1 MTHYELF
8 ARLVRGFF
16 VARTHPRSDE
26 HARRGYR
33 IVTRESEVDVDAVHA
48 YLTRSY
54 WARGITRELVAR
66 SVRASF
72 CFSLYQ
78 GDRQVGFA
86 RLVTDRATFAYLCD
100 VYVLEE
106 LRGQGLGKW
115 LIETVVAHP
124 ELQGLRRFVL
134 ATRDAHGLYARHGF
148 TPLANPDQLME
159 IHIPNI
165 YAAPTTE
172 RAQ

>member
-8 ARLVRGFF
+8 AQLMRGFF
-16 VARTHPRSDE
+16 VARTHPRSSE
-26 HARRGYR
+26 PARGGYR
-33 IVTRESEVDVDAVHA
+33 IVTRESAVDVDAVHA

-66 SVRASF
+66 AVRSSF
-72 CFSLYQ
+72 CFSLYR

-86 RLVTDRATFAYLCD
+86 RVVTDRATFAYLCD

-124 ELQGLRRFVL
+124 DLQGLRRFVL
-134 ATRDAHGLYARHGF
+134 ATRDAHGLYARYGF
-148 TPLANPDQLME
+148 CALKKPDQIME
-159 IHIPNI
+159 IHVANI
-165 YAAPTTE
+165 YASPSTSGA
-172 RAQ
+172 